1 MSNAKHSPDLLFE
14 VSWEVCNKVGGIHT
28 VISTKAQTVTR
39 KFADRYVLLG
49 PDLSHEGVNPEFE
62 EDPNQLKAWRQ
73 SLYNEGIRVRVGRWK
88 IKGEPTVVLVDFSS
102 LIPRKDEILKS
113 LWESYH
119 VDSISGQWDYIEPV
133 LFGWAAGV
141 VIASYVETFGTPTEK
156 AVAHFH
162 EWMTAAGG
170 LYLRKHA
177 PYIATVFTT
186 HATVMGR
193 CIAGNRLPLYNDLP
207 KFNAD
212 ELARQFN
219 VTAKH
224 SIEKMAAAYHDAF
237 LTVSDI
243 TANEC
248 KYLLGREPDGVTPNG
263 FENDFVWAGE
273 EYYAKRDEARRAM
286 ISVAEAC
293 LGEKFTGDPLIVGT
307 SGRYEFRNKGIDG
320 LIVVPCEGA
329 DEIIRDIARQNIPL
343 VLLDREVPDLEV
355 SSVVLNN
362 RRAGHETTEAL
373 IRRGFTR
380 IEMISYSMGLSNIR
394 EREEGYRRCMQAHE
408 MGENAVIHHLRHDKF
423 AKIEEIIRE
432 ARQRRVEAFLF
443 ATNTLAGQGLSAI
456 FRNGWRVPQD
466 FAIACFDTNEA
477 FDIYKTAIAYVRQ
490 PIERFGTEALDL
502 LIKSIEQRDKP
513 GSCTR
518 IVLTPEIVESAP
530 EEALRSAEEAVTEA

>member
-1 MSNAKHSPDLLFE
+1 MRTKRVTIKDIATEAGVSIALVSFVMNNKSDGKETYRVNKETAQRILEVAQKLNYQPNNAARTLRSGKTNTIGVIVSDISNKF
-14 VSWEVCNKVGGIHT
+14 
-28 VISTKAQTVTR
+28 
-39 KFADRYVLLG
+39 FADIARC
-49 PDLSHEGVNPEFE
+49 
-62 EDPNQLKAWRQ
+62 
-73 SLYNEGIRVRVGRWK
+73 
-88 IKGEPTVVLVDFSS
+88 
-102 LIPRKDEILKS
+102 
-113 LWESYH
+113 
-119 VDSISGQWDYIEPV
+119 IENHAYKHKYTV
-133 LFGWAAGV
+133 LFG
-141 VIASYVETFGTPTEK
+141 STDENPQKLENLVE
-156 AVAHFH
+156 V
-162 EWMTAAGG
+162 
-170 LYLRKHA
+170 
-177 PYIATVFTT
+177 
-186 HATVMGR
+186 
-193 CIAGNRLPLYNDLP
+193 
-207 KFNAD
+207 
-212 ELARQFN
+212 
-219 VTAKH
+219 
-224 SIEKMAAAYHDAF
+224 
-237 LTVSDI
+237 
-243 TANEC
+243 
-248 KYLLGREPDGVTPNG
+248 
-263 FENDFVWAGE
+263 
-273 EYYAKRDEARRAM
+273 
-286 ISVAEAC
+286 
-293 LGEKFTGDPLIVGT
+293 
-307 SGRYEFRNKGIDG
+307 FRNKGIDG

-477 FDIYKTAIAYVRQ
+477 FDIYKAAIAYVRQ
-490 PIERFGTEALDL
+490 PIEQFGTEALDL